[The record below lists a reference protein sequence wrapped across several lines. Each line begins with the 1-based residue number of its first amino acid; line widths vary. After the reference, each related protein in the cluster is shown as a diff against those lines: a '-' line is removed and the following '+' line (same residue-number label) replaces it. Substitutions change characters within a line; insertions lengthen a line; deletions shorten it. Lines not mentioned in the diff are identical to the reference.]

1 MLSAPDAAGA
11 GPCVAHRTVRR
22 TKGIHESDD
31 IFLRKSE
38 SEAIMIGNDKCD
50 RRLDQSLAGRRL
62 EKGEKQP
69 SETFCTQPETR
80 VDFLYFFA
88 RNPLK
93 SPDSDE

>member
-1 MLSAPDAAGA
+1 MLSAPDAVGA

-62 EKGEKQP
+62 EKGEKLP
-69 SETFCTQPETR
+69 SETFCTQLETR
-80 VDFLYFFA
+80 VDFFYFFA

-93 SPDSDE
+93 SPDSGE